1 MTKEG
6 QALQYTLVVSDMD
19 GTLLRDDK
27 TVSERTLRAIRRFE
41 AAGGRFTVA
50 TGRGVQSATQHIRRL
65 ELTTPLLLLNGC
77 LVYDPV
83 TGEDILC
90 RRLSPEALEAVWP
103 VLLENR
109 LEMVVHGPREA
120 AVLRMNAVIEE
131 HLRLDGIEVAVRPDL
146 TPVNAGGVVKI
157 LTIGDP
163 ADLDR
168 AEQAIQKASI
178 PVQLV
183 RSYPTYMEVLPPEG
197 GKGSALTALLA
208 HLKLPRSQCIAVGDY
223 LNDLDLLEAAG
234 LGVAMEN
241 AHPELKRAAARWTAS
256 NEEDGVAQLLEDLVA
271 GRPVGMAPDEAAV

>member
-1 MTKEG
+1 MMKEG

-50 TGRGVQSATQHIRRL
+50 TGRGVESATQYIRRL
-65 ELTTPLLLLNGC
+65 GLTTPLVLLNGC

-90 RRLSPEALEAVWP
+90 RRLNPAALEAVWP
-103 VLLENR
+103 ILVENG
-109 LEMVVHGPREA
+109 LEMVVHGPRRA
-120 AVLRMNAVIEE
+120 AVLRMNEIIEE
-131 HLRLDGIEVAVRPDL
+131 HLRLDGIDVAVRPDMA
-146 TPVNAGGVVKI
+146 PGSAGSVVKI

-168 AEQAIQKASI
+168 AEEAIQRAGI

-197 GKGSALTALLA
+197 GKGSALAALLA
-208 HLKLPRSQCIAVGDY
+208 HLKLPRSRSLAVGDY

-234 LGVAMEN
+234 LGIAMEN
-241 AHPELKRAAARWTAS
+241 AHPALKRAAARWTAS
-256 NEEDGVAQLLEDLVA
+256 NEEDGVAQVLEDLVA
-271 GRPVGMAPDEAAV
+271 GRPVGVAPGKAAV